1 MSYDPRITARK
12 AAGTAWDTAR
22 ATAVLGAA
30 LGIGWAL
37 LEWSGHAVPESV
49 REAVTPER
57 IILLGSALA
66 TSPIIAGAGKAWRNW
81 RKHRRSH

>member
-1 MSYDPRITARK
+1 MSYDPKVTARK
-12 AAGTAWDTAR
+12 AARSAWDTAQ
-22 ATAVLGAA
+22 ATVVLAAA
-30 LGIGWAL
+30 LGILWGV
-37 LEWSGHAVPESV
+37 LEAFGHAVPESV
-49 REAVTPER
+49 REALTPER